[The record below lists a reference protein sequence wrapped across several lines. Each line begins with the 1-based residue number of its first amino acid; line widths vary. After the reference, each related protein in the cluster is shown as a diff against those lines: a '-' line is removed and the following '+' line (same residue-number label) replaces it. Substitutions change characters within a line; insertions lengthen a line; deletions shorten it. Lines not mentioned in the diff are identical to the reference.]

1 MKKFDGLHHLWR
13 PYTHRRMS
21 IDRSVLLTSV
31 VQLPSVLLGFVSGIC
46 ITRMLQDAGR
56 GYYTV
61 LQADVVLLT
70 LLVSFNLG
78 AGVLYFLARDESGR
92 DRLIGLACTVTLVI
106 GTLIALSLLVVR
118 SFGMPANPLFPSGVD
133 GFPFVAYVAG
143 TVFFSLTNSL
153 FHSVF
158 AGLRLFRVV
167 NQMTLVTAIS
177 TAIVFGG
184 MFVWSKGE
192 GGKDGLWNVL
202 VASFVLLVGL
212 NLLWLVYYLVHVR
225 VRPVLFRGGALL
237 KPVLAFVLVGYL
249 ANLLN
254 LLNYR
259 FDVWYVLE
267 VRGAGEL
274 GLYAVAVGVAQ
285 FFFQVPEPIARVLQ
299 PHLIGGFDKP
309 MLDKFRLY
317 ARLSSTVVLAGAL
330 VMMALAEWLFPFLY
344 GDVFAGSAKALRWLM
359 PGILFACI
367 SKMMVL
373 LVVRTGKVKYNAL
386 ASGVGLVATI
396 VMNMILVPKVGFV
409 GAAIASSVAYLAI
422 LVVVL
427 WVVFRRL
434 GVPWDNYYLLMPADL
449 VKLRG

>member
-1 MKKFDGLHHLWR
+1 M
-13 PYTHRRMS
+13 
-21 IDRSVLLTSV
+21 
-31 VQLPSVLLGFVSGIC
+31 
-46 ITRMLQDAGR
+46 
-56 GYYTV
+56 
-61 LQADVVLLT
+61 
-70 LLVSFNLG
+70 
-78 AGVLYFLARDESGR
+78 
-92 DRLIGLACTVTLVI
+92 
-106 GTLIALSLLVVR
+106 
-118 SFGMPANPLFPSGVD
+118 
-133 GFPFVAYVAG
+133 
-143 TVFFSLTNSL
+143 
-153 FHSVF
+153 
-158 AGLRLFRVV
+158 
-167 NQMTLVTAIS
+167 
-177 TAIVFGG
+177 
-184 MFVWSKGE
+184 
-192 GGKDGLWNVL
+192 
-202 VASFVLLVGL
+202 
-212 NLLWLVYYLVHVR
+212 
-225 VRPVLFRGGALL
+225 
-237 KPVLAFVLVGYL
+237 
-249 ANLLN
+249 
-254 LLNYR
+254 
-259 FDVWYVLE
+259 
-267 VRGAGEL
+267 
-274 GLYAVAVGVAQ
+274 AVGVAQ